1 VDRPDD
7 PSLIPYRRSKTLAE
21 RAAWDFMSGSAELV
35 TVLPGAVFGPILTTG
50 TIGSV
55 GIVARMLSGKMR
67 GIPRIGLEIVDVRD
81 LADVHIRAMTSPDAA
96 GQRFLATGEFMPMAE
111 MARVLREGLGAD
123 GRSVPTRQVPD
134 VMVRFAARFLDRS
147 LREITPALGR
157 RNRHTSEKARRV
169 LGWAPR
175 PARETVLDCA
185 RSLITHGVV

>member
-1 VDRPDD
+1 V
-7 PSLIPYRRSKTLAE
+7 LAE
-21 RAAWDFMSGSAELV
+21 QHAELV
-35 TVLPGAVFGPILTTG
+35 MVSGAHPGALTQLHALLCPALVIEFPVPG
-50 TIGSV
+50 ARRDEV

-96 GQRFLATGEFMPMAE
+96 GQRFLATGEFMYMAE

-134 VMVRFAARFLDRS
+134 AVVRFAARFLDRS

-185 RSLITHGVV
+185 RSLIAHGVA